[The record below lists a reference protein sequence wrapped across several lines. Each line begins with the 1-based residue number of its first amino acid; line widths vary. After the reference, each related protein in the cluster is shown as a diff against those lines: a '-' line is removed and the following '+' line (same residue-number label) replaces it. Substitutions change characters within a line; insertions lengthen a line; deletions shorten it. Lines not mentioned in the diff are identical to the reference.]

1 RPTRP
6 TNSSARLKTRSP
18 KRAQCAHPRAPPPA
32 RWAASSLSHIGPKDR
47 TMSDAPARDRV
58 HLAVVGGRRGRSFH
72 KTLDRLTDRLAL
84 TAVCD
89 VNTQVLRDW
98 QQQYPEARAYDR
110 YEDLLEDDNVDAV
123 LLATPLQLHAR
134 QAIAALEAG
143 KHVLSEVI
151 AANTLE
157 ECWELVEAVERTGGT
172 YMMAENYCYMRPN
185 LMVETIAERGLFGR
199 VTHLEGAY
207 VHDCRILY
215 ANPDG

>member
-1 RPTRP
+1 
-6 TNSSARLKTRSP
+6 
-18 KRAQCAHPRAPPPA
+18 
-32 RWAASSLSHIGPKDR
+32 
-47 TMSDAPARDRV
+47 
-58 HLAVVGGRRGRSFH
+58 
-72 KTLDRLTDRLAL
+72 
-84 TAVCD
+84 
-89 VNTQVLRDW
+89 
-98 QQQYPEARAYDR
+98 
-110 YEDLLEDDNVDAV
+110 
-123 LLATPLQLHAR
+123 
-134 QAIAALEAG
+134 EAG

-215 ANPDG
+215 ANPDGSLTWRGELRRTRDCVYYPTHSLGPV